1 MAGLTQ
7 LAKFIAMKHAG
18 KALPKAVHTRKS
30 IPSGSTIV
38 KSKKDNYLS
47 GDQLNEIYGTK
58 DVFTNKTAKLG
69 LEDDYIPILGEHDVP
84 ATSQIHMSESD
95 IVDVGPIL
103 EKTKALAALKNI
115 EEG

>member
-38 KSKKDNYLS
+38 KKKKNDIEAAMRQIDQMEADKNVPIDQMNEDEYIAKFGI
-47 GDQLNEIYGTK
+47 GDSPTK
-58 DVFTNKTAKLG
+58 S
-69 LEDDYIPILGEHDVP
+69 EPP
-84 ATSQIHMSESD
+84 ARIQT
-95 IVDVGPIL
+95 
-103 EKTKALAALKNI
+103 LK
-115 EEG
+115 